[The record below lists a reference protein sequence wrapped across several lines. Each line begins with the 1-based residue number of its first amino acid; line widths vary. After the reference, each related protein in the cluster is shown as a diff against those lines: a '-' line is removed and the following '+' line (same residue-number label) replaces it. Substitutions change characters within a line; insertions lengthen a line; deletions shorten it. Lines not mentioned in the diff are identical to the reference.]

1 MTFSQ
6 LIIYEGI
13 KKYYK
18 ANGCMP
24 TLRELANICSLSSR
38 SNISVHLHNLEK
50 LGYIEII
57 KNKKRGIILKGDGN
71 NG

>member
-38 SNISVHLHNLEK
+38 GNVSTHLHNLEK
-50 LGYIEII
+50 LGNI
-57 KNKKRGIILKGDGN
+57 G
-71 NG
+71 

>member
-38 SNISVHLHNLEK
+38 SNVSTHLHNLEK

-57 KNKKRGIILKGDGN
+57 KNKKRGIILKGDSN